1 MHNIVQRRL
10 AANILLMYK
19 WNHAFLL
26 IVFALAWK
34 WQIFIKK
41 QTWWFTDKAII
52 ELGCLADKWFAPL
65 ATNKSRYFAQPRPII
80 VKYSYVWNRL
90 NTSNVDTYHFFLFV
104 FRSLETLN
112 SPSTRRGFNDI
123 PTTRNKP
130 RTFSRSHWLRSH
142 SHSLGNTLTV
152 GKFILFYYHF
162 AMHIKYTI
170 KFKKRWGKG
179 AQGSQ

>member
-10 AANILLMYK
+10 AANILLMLCSLLRENGRYSLK
-19 WNHAFLL
+19 NKLGDLL
-26 IVFALAWK
+26 I
-34 WQIFIKK
+34 K
-41 QTWWFTDKAII
+41 QSV

-142 SHSLGNTLTV
+142 SHSLGKNPNRREIYIVLLSFCHAH
-152 GKFILFYYHF
+152 KIYYK
-162 AMHIKYTI
+162 I
-170 KFKKRWGKG
+170 
-179 AQGSQ
+179 

>member
-1 MHNIVQRRL
+1 MHNIVQRLL

-65 ATNKSRYFAQPRPII
+65 ATDKSRYFAQPRPII
-80 VKYSYVWNRL
+80 VNYSYVCNRL
-90 NTSNVDTYHFFLFV
+90 NTSNVDTFQSCRRAPQRDSSLIVQMIIKELLLLLRTIMRINTFTVKIRNYEAAYCFFRFLFV
-104 FRSLETLN
+104 CLFV
-112 SPSTRRGFNDI
+112 F
-123 PTTRNKP
+123 
-130 RTFSRSHWLRSH
+130 WLLH
-142 SHSLGNTLTV
+142 LFIYFLTS
-152 GKFILFYYHF
+152 Y
-162 AMHIKYTI
+162 
-170 KFKKRWGKG
+170 
-179 AQGSQ
+179 